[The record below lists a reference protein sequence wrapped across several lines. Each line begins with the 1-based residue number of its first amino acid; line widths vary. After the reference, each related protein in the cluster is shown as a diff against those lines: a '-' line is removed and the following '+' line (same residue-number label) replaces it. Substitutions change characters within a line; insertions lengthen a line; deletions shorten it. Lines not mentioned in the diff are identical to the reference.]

1 LDDNNIFVALSKDG
15 KKIYSYNYSEALEYQ
30 INTYKRENDTT
41 IFEQLGLSLE
51 LGMDSKVYI
60 APVKEVIYK
69 MLLLGF
75 LFLVAG
81 ILFARFLAQ
90 SITNPI
96 LELYRRVTESNPS
109 GNNFCSPLG
118 TQDELEALAKAFDK
132 RTLMLQYQVGHDALT
147 SLPNRLLLLDRLKE
161 SMKRSSRSKMNFA
174 VLFIDLDHFKEVND
188 SFGHDFGDELLLII
202 GKYLQSVLRESDT
215 VARIGGDEFTI
226 LLNNIDNMNTI
237 IPILQKIMGIFQ
249 ESFTIKHHKFYIT
262 CSVGIALYPING
274 TTTEML
280 LKNADA
286 AMYKAK
292 DEGRNNYKF
301 YTDDMT
307 EKAYNRITL
316 ETELRQAIINKEF
329 EVYYQLQINMEDKS
343 IIGMEALVRWNHPE
357 KGILSPD
364 LFIPLAEETGLIIGI
379 DNQVTLDAMHQFM
392 QWIEDG
398 YSVGILS
405 VNLSMMQLNHE
416 DFLDFVR
423 ASLLTSKIP
432 TKYLMFEV
440 TETQVMKNP
449 QNAIVILQKLKN
461 LGIRLAVD
469 DFGTGHSSLS
479 YLKQLPIDKL
489 KIDQS
494 FTRGVLIDE
503 NDAELTRAIISIA
516 KSLRLEVIA
525 EGVETQGQADFLM
538 ENGCREAQ
546 GYLYYKPQ
554 KAQEITKI
562 LKTLRQ

>member
-1 LDDNNIFVALSKDG
+1 
-15 KKIYSYNYSEALEYQ
+15 
-30 INTYKRENDTT
+30 
-41 IFEQLGLSLE
+41 
-51 LGMDSKVYI
+51 M
-60 APVKEVIYK
+60 
-69 MLLLGF
+69 
-75 LFLVAG
+75 
-81 ILFARFLAQ
+81 
-90 SITNPI
+90 
-96 LELYRRVTESNPS
+96 
-109 GNNFCSPLG
+109 
-118 TQDELEALAKAFDK
+118 
-132 RTLMLQYQVGHDALT
+132 
-147 SLPNRLLLLDRLKE
+147 
-161 SMKRSSRSKMNFA
+161 
-174 VLFIDLDHFKEVND
+174 DHFKEVND

-202 GKYLQSVLRESDT
+202 GKYLEDALRESDS
-215 VARIGGDEFTI
+215 VARIGGDEFTV

-237 IPILQKIMGIFQ
+237 IPILQKIMGLFLKP
-249 ESFTIKHHKFYIT
+249 FTIKHHKFYIT
-262 CSVGIALYPING
+262 CSIGIAIYPING
-274 TTTEML
+274 DTPEML

-316 ETELRQAIINKEF
+316 ETELRQAIAHKEF
-329 EVYYQLQINMEDKS
+329 EVYYQPQVNMQDAS
-343 IIGMEALVRWNHPE
+343 IIGMEALVRWNHPK
-357 KGILSPD
+357 KGVVSPA
-364 LFIPLAEETGLIIGI
+364 LFIPLAEETGLIIEI
-379 DNQVTLDAMHQFM
+379 DKQVTLDAMHQFV

-398 YSVGILS
+398 YSVGVLS

-423 ASLLTSKIP
+423 ESLLTSKIS

-449 QNAIVILQKLKN
+449 QNAIVVLQQLQD

-494 FTRGVLIDE
+494 FTRDVLVDE
-503 NDAELTRAIISIA
+503 DDAELTRAIISIA
-516 KSLRLEVIA
+516 KSLRLEIIA
-525 EGVETQGQADFLM
+525 EGVETQEQASFLM
-538 ENGCREAQ
+538 ENGCMEAQ

-554 KAQEITKI
+554 KAETITEI
-562 LKTLRQ
+562 LKALH